1 MLQPESDSV
10 GKVLIFDYWKAEDE
24 LIAEGV
30 LLSTDPAK
38 LVNQIPLGP
47 NAAVI
52 KVEVVVKDSAFLW
65 RPAPRMSNM
74 GDALHQIIAWP
85 IDRARLSDTTAE
97 STKKPNVVS
106 FRCQLICHR
115 YVAIL

>member
-47 NAAVI
+47 NAAVV
-52 KVEVVVKDSAFLW
+52 KVERVVKSDAFIW
-65 RPAPRMSNM
+65 RPTTEVTKM
-74 GDALHQIIAWP
+74 GDAVDGTISWP
-85 IDRARLSDTTAE
+85 IDKLQLPDPHSPTE
-97 STKKPNVVS
+97 STKKSNQVS
-106 FRCQLICHR
+106 F
-115 YVAIL
+115 

>member
-1 MLQPESDSV
+1 MDASV
-10 GKVLIFDYWKAEDE
+10 GRVQIFDYWNVEDE

-30 LLSTDPAK
+30 LVSTEPNQ
-38 LVNQIPLGP
+38 LVNDIPLGP

-52 KVEVVVKDSAFLW
+52 KVEVVVKDSDFLW

-106 FRCQLICHR
+106 FRCQLICLR